1 MIFTD
6 AETEALIAHIQNS
19 DAKDDLKDCL
29 VRMAKG
35 EITVEQAVVELLRSR
50 LKPLI
55 DDAEKVDAEIERLF
69 LGGTGP

>member
-1 MIFTD
+1 MMLND
-6 AETEALIAHIQNS
+6 AETEAWIAYIKNS

-35 EITVEQAVVELLRSR
+35 EITVEQAVVELMRNRLR
-50 LKPLI
+50 PLI

-69 LGGTGP
+69 LEGTNP

>member
-1 MIFTD
+1 MTFTD
-6 AETEALIAHIQNS
+6 AETEALIAHIQKS

-35 EITVEQAVVELLRSR
+35 EITVEQAVTELLRNR

-55 DDAEKVDAEIERLF
+55 EEAEKVDAEIERLF
-69 LGGTGP
+69 LEASNP